1 MNVCA
6 NFHTLM
12 NDISKNHKLK
22 IKTSMLEDL
31 NEIQYQIKKI
41 GNVFRVTNMLQAVV
55 YIKQP

>member
-6 NFHTLM
+6 NFNTLM